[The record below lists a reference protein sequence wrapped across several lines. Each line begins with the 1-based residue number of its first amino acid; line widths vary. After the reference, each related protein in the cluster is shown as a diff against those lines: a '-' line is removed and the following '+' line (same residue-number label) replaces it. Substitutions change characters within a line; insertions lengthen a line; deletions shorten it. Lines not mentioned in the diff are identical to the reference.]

1 VGPKST
7 THTKIDQDS
16 PSNLRHAVEFAVVA
30 AVPVPAALAV
40 PAGARG
46 GGGAG

>member
-16 PSNLRHAVEFAVVA
+16 PSNLRQAVEFAAA
-30 AVPVPAALAV
+30 AVPAV

-46 GGGAG
+46 AR